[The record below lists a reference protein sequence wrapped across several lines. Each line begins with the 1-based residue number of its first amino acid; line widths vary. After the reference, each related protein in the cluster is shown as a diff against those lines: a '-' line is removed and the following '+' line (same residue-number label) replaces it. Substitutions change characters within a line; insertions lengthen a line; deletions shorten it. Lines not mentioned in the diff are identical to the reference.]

1 MGAAP
6 DWLTRRPIAHRG
18 LHDAAAGIVEN
29 SAAAVA
35 AAIARGFAIEV
46 DVQRSADG
54 EAMVFHDF
62 TLERLTSASGPLAA
76 RHSEELAALPFRS
89 GTGGMMRLADLFSQV
104 RGQVPLL
111 VEIKSDFSGDTRLA
125 GRAATLA
132 AAYDGPVA
140 LMSFD
145 PRMVS
150 AVRRT
155 APAIV
160 RGIVAEFRYDA
171 GEWAGLSA
179 FQRLN
184 LGGLLHWPASRF
196 QFLAYRVAD
205 LGRPPPRLARALGLP
220 VLAWTV
226 RTPEDRRRAGA
237 RADQMIFEG
246 FVP

>member
-29 SAAAVA
+29 GAAAVA
-35 AAIARGFAIEV
+35 AAIAHGFAIEV

-62 TLERLTSASGPLAA
+62 TLERLTAASGPLAA
-76 RHSEELAALPFRS
+76 RHSEELAALPFRA
-89 GTGGMMRLADLFSQV
+89 GAGGMMRLADLFAQV

-145 PRMVS
+145 PRMVT

-155 APAIV
+155 APGIV
-160 RGIVAEFRYDA
+160 RGIVARFRYEA

-179 FQRLN
+179 IQRLN

-205 LGRPPPRLARALGLP
+205 LDRPPPRLARALGLP

-226 RTPEDRRRAGA
+226 RTPEDRRRAAA